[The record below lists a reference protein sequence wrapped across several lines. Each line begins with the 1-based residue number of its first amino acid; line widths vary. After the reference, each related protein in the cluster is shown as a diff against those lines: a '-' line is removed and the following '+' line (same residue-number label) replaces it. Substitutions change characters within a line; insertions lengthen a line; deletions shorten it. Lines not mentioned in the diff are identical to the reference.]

1 MIILRQYF
9 FERGKIMANI
19 TAKFFSNSLNRKIT
33 FEMYIPN
40 DEPCESGEKMRTL
53 FLLHGYTEEA
63 HNWVPE
69 ELAKKY
75 NFAVVVPNGENS
87 FWLDGLS
94 TGHKYCT
101 FVGDELVKFVRRT
114 FGLAISADETYI
126 MGLSMGGFGALHT
139 ALTYPENFGKTA
151 AMSSALIVHEIAHL
165 KSGENNGVANYDYYR
180 ECFGELETAEERDSN
195 PEVLAKKLNESG
207 RLPEIFMSCGTEDF
221 LLENNRAFHNYLKS
235 IDAPHVY
242 LESKGAHDMTFWS
255 EYTEKFV
262 QMMFE

>member
-1 MIILRQYF
+1 M
-9 FERGKIMANI
+9 
-19 TAKFFSNSLNRKIT
+19 
-33 FEMYIPN
+33 
-40 DEPCESGEKMRTL
+40 
-53 FLLHGYTEEA
+53 
-63 HNWVPE
+63 
-69 ELAKKY
+69 
-75 NFAVVVPNGENS
+75 PNGENS

-114 FGLAISADETYI
+114 FGLAMNADETYI

-165 KSGENNGVANYDYYR
+165 KSGESNGVANYDYYR

-221 LLENNRAFHNYLKS
+221 LLENNRAFHNYLES
-235 IDAPHVY
+235 INAPHVY

-262 QMMFE
+262 RMMFE